1 VYNKTTAAAAS
12 AQAAHLWLLLC
23 CVVRCRNVIGIEI
36 ENTVDAVVQHNTAS
50 NNTAGI
56 VVQL

>member
-1 VYNKTTAAAAS
+1 MAAACS
-12 AQAAHLWLLLC
+12 VFESIPPIPLLLR
-23 CVVRCRNVIGIEI
+23 CVVQCRNVIGIEI
-36 ENTVDAVVQHNTAS
+36 ENTVGAVVQYNTAS